1 MKKDK
6 EDMEDIKKREVTN
19 IELIWDNQEDL
30 FELAESSKFTNFV
43 LEESLKAIISALENN
58 EEKAELF
65 NVFNMSIILEIKK
78 EHFKTV
84 LDKINSLFILNEEYE
99 RCNQLKKLISK
110 HKL

>member
-30 FELAESSKFTNFV
+30 FDLANSPKFTSFV
-43 LEESLKAIISALENN
+43 LEESLKSIIAALENG

-78 EHFKTV
+78 KHFKTV
-84 LDKINSLFILNEEYE
+84 LDKVNQLFILDEEYE
-99 RCNQLKKLISK
+99 RCNQLKKLITK
-110 HKL
+110 YKL